1 MTSRKLV
8 AMLVA
13 FVLAVGMCPVAF
25 AADAGLGPAQMSDQ
39 STQHL
44 SYIDQWTISEDTRI
58 PEGDENL
65 NPVKSVKDSQGKA
78 LKEGTDYY
86 LEYFSSDNYY
96 DLTAKLDAAPT
107 KAGRYLAVLRPIDTD
122 KYNGLRVIAYQIT
135 GKDFVERLVSE
146 KQAKDVTGISAEG
159 AYSVLWDTQTP
170 WTHYTKSQ
178 KQIDE
183 WVEQGFR
190 YGGGYFDG
198 DAVLYF
204 TYDPNN
210 GQYRITPSDGLYVNN
225 AFTMKG
231 LTYNMPLCVAVAEA
245 SYTLNKGYDVVS
257 SEEGYD
263 VSAKKTWVSTEAY
276 TALKKAIA
284 QAEEVGTTKGASS
297 SKVKAATTKLNK
309 ALKNFKPAAGK
320 KGQKRSIAKATVTGV
335 SAKTY
340 TGKVIKLK
348 PVVKLNGKKLVAGK
362 HYTVTYKNAKGKT
375 VKAKN
380 VKAAGTYKVVVKGK
394 GYCKGAVTKTFKV
407 KAVSMKAKA
416 VKVAK
421 VKTQK
426 LVKSGKAVKPKLTVK
441 FGKTV
446 LKAGKDY
453 KVTYKNN
460 KKAGT
465 AKAII
470 KGKGNFSGTRTV
482 TFKIK

>member
-1 MTSRKLV
+1 MTSRKLL

-13 FVLAVGMCPVAF
+13 VVLALGMCPVAF
-25 AADAGLGPAQMSDQ
+25 AADGGLGPAQMSDQ
-39 STQHL
+39 SANRL
-44 SYIDQWTISEDTRI
+44 SFYQCTVDKDMRI
-58 PEGDENL
+58 PVGSKNL
-65 NPVKSVKDSQGKA
+65 KPMKSVKDSQGKV
-78 LKEGTDYY
+78 LKEGADYTV
-86 LEYFSSDNYY
+86 EYFSNDNYY
-96 DLTAKLDAAPT
+96 DLTAKLKSAP
-107 KAGRYLAVLRPIDTD
+107 KEPGRYLAVLYPIDTD
-122 KYNGLRVIAYQIT
+122 KYSGLCPVAYQII
-135 GKDFVERLVSE
+135 GDDFVERLVSE
-146 KQAKDVTGISAEG
+146 KQAKDVTGPSTEA
-159 AYSVLWDTQTP
+159 AYYVVEDTQTP
-170 WTHYTKSQ
+170 WTHYTKSE
-178 KQIDE
+178 KQADD
-183 WVEQGFR
+183 WASQGFR
-190 YGGGYFDG
+190 KGQGYFG
-198 DAVLYF
+198 DDSVMYF
-204 TYDPNN
+204 LQDPNN
-210 GQYRITPSDGLYVNN
+210 GQYRIRMNDSLYTGV
-225 AFTMKG
+225 AYTMKG

-245 SYTLNKGYDVVS
+245 SYTLNKSYDVVS
-257 SEEGYD
+257 DEEGYD

-297 SKVKAATTKLNK
+297 AKVKAATTKLNK

-340 TGKVIKLK
+340 TGKAIVQK
-348 PVVKLNGKKLVAGK
+348 PVVKLDGKKLVAGK
-362 HYTVTYKNAKGKT
+362 HYTVKYANAKGKA

-394 GYCKGAVTKTFKV
+394 GYCKGTVTKSFKV
-407 KAVSMKAKA
+407 KAVSMKAKS

-465 AKAII
+465 AKAIV
-470 KGKGNFSGTRTV
+470 KGVGNFSGSRTV